1 MSHFAQYAEVGKAGL
16 EGGNCAKGPG
26 DGPQRTFLLANYIKT
41 RKKNFMKKL
50 LLLASVLAFAG
61 LAHADLSMPKK
72 PNFYD
77 KAGRGLAN
85 VILAPAHLFDSPYS
99 LLQEEGPTVSVT
111 KGFVQ
116 GTSRAV
122 MDTAHGIYELITA
135 PFPPYESLKLPAY
148 DSAQQNPYPPADL
161 IDNWY

>member
-1 MSHFAQYAEVGKAGL
+1 
-16 EGGNCAKGPG
+16 
-26 DGPQRTFLLANYIKT
+26 
-41 RKKNFMKKL
+41 MKKL
-50 LLLASVLAFAG
+50 AFLAVLLASMS
-61 LAHADLSMPKK
+61 LAHADLCMPKN

-85 VILAPAHLFDSPYS
+85 IILAPAHLFDSPYT

-122 MDTAHGIYELITA
+122 MDTAQGIYEILTC

-148 DSAQQNPYPPADL
+148 DSGQVNPYPPADL

>member
-1 MSHFAQYAEVGKAGL
+1 MKKIA
-16 EGGNCAKGPG
+16 
-26 DGPQRTFLLANYIKT
+26 LLAV
-41 RKKNFMKKL
+41 
-50 LLLASVLAFAG
+50 LLASFCVAQ
-61 LAHADLSMPKK
+61 ADLSMPKS

-85 VILAPAHLFDSPYS
+85 VILAPAHLFDSPYT

-116 GTSRAV
+116 GMSRSV
-122 MDTAHGIYELITA
+122 MDTGHGIYELITA

-148 DSAQQNPYPPADL
+148 DSGQQNPYPPADL

>member
-1 MSHFAQYAEVGKAGL
+1 
-16 EGGNCAKGPG
+16 
-26 DGPQRTFLLANYIKT
+26 
-41 RKKNFMKKL
+41 MKKL
-50 LLLASVLAFAG
+50 LALLVLAAFTG
-61 LAHADLSMPKK
+61 MAHADLSMPKR

-85 VILAPAHLFDSPYS
+85 VILAPAHLFDSPYG
-99 LLQEEGPTVSVT
+99 LTMEEGPTVGTT

-116 GTSRAV
+116 GTSRMV
-122 MDTAHGIYELITA
+122 MDMGMGVYELLTA

>member
-1 MSHFAQYAEVGKAGL
+1 
-16 EGGNCAKGPG
+16 
-26 DGPQRTFLLANYIKT
+26 
-41 RKKNFMKKL
+41 MKKIAL
-50 LLLASVLAFAG
+50 VAAFLATLT
-61 LAHADLSMPKK
+61 LAHADLSMPKQ

-99 LLQEEGPTVSVT
+99 LLQDEGPTVSVT
-111 KGFVQ
+111 KGFAQ
-116 GTSRAV
+116 GTSRMV
-122 MDTAHGIYELITA
+122 MDMGHGIYELLTA

-148 DSAQQNPYPPADL
+148 DSGQQNPYPPADL